1 MPRPIDC
8 VRVAFLG
15 AAWALTLTSGQALA
29 QAAAPSMV
37 PDSAFYVGLGGSF
50 NSIDFGTQDVYAI
63 GTSDIYQDGAL
74 VATGTAAGPA
84 SFDMDGE
91 SGLAPSIQGGYFRKF
106 SDGGWLWGAK
116 FGYSYLDTS
125 SEKNDVLLP
134 QGGEFTYTDGD
145 TVPFTGNAVVRTYR
159 TEITHQMSLMPLIG
173 RTFERGFL
181 YAGAGPTLSRTR
193 TDLDGLVGF
202 ADINGNRQDISG
214 VPQDFTGSDWVYG
227 GAATVGA
234 TYFLD
239 PSWFVDLSYTYA
251 RTNTYQSDYSS
262 TFSNPGADGRLTE
275 GTLVGD
281 SSGHVVTQAITF
293 TMNWAF

>member
-8 VRVAFLG
+8 VRAALLG
-15 AAWALTLTSGQALA
+15 AAGVLTVTSGQALA

-50 NSIDFGTQDVYAI
+50 NSIDFGTQDVYAV

-125 SEKNDVLLP
+125 SEKNNVLLP

-159 TEITHQMSLMPLIG
+159 TEITHQMALMPLIG

-214 VPQDFTGSDWVYG
+214 VPQDFSGSDWVYG

-281 SSGHVVTQAITF
+281 SSGRVVTQAITF